1 MLCCFAEFLK
11 RAGVPE
17 ILDQMLTP
25 GRKVVSYT
33 ATDYFLTLILSV
45 AVGCDFNVAIN
56 HLLRPYPQVAR
67 LLGMQGF
74 PEQSSVSN
82 FLHTMSAASLEEL
95 DLVSQECQHQ
105 FGTSTHEKVVDL
117 DIDATGLTVYGATY
131 QCAAKGYFPRQ
142 RGEKGYQL
150 GLVSAA
156 PSGEALANCFLA
168 GNLRPEQLLP
178 ELIYGAAETLGAMD
192 RIGLIVLDAGFGTEA
207 NIRELQANSLPYLVK
222 GRDPRTFK
230 KIASALPEYKW
241 DYAGPHCDVC
251 ELGMQKVL
259 PKSDILS
266 RTILFRHSN
275 DKGEIDY
282 GHIYTSLPATM
293 MTDQVVSRYN
303 QREEIE
309 SVNKIV
315 KSTLQAKHLRTRSK
329 QSIEAF
335 LKINLL
341 TLNLLYAF
349 RRLILRP
356 AGMGELGIRDIVC
369 RLMPI
374 PAKFAQTGEGVKLS
388 MPALHQ
394 FTNKAATAAR
404 VVSKFSLK
412 S

>member
-25 GRKVVSYT
+25 VRKIVSYT
-33 ATDYFLTLILSV
+33 ATDYLLTLVLSV

-67 LLGMQGF
+67 LLGMPGF
-74 PEQSSVSN
+74 PEQSSVSG
-82 FLHTMSAASLEEL
+82 FLHTLSPASLEEL
-95 DLVSQECQHQ
+95 DLVSQECQRL
-105 FGTSTHEKVVDL
+105 FGTSAHETVVDL
-117 DIDATGLTVYGATY
+117 DIDATGFTVYGATY

-142 RGEKGYQL
+142 RGQKGYQL

-156 PSGEALANCFLA
+156 KSGEALADCFLP
-168 GNLRPEQLLP
+168 GNLRPEQLLS

-207 NIRELQANSLPYLVK
+207 NVSELQANSLPYLVK
-222 GRDPRTFK
+222 GRDPRTFQ
-230 KIASALPEYKW
+230 KIAKALAGHEW
-241 DYAGPHCDVC
+241 DYAGPHCDVY
-251 ELGMQKVL
+251 ELGPQRVL
-259 PKSDILS
+259 PKSKVFA
-266 RTILFRHSN
+266 RTILFRYSN

-282 GHIYTSLPATM
+282 GHIYTNLPASLRA
-293 MTDQVVSRYN
+293 DQVASRYN

-315 KSTLQAKHLRTRSK
+315 KSTLQAKHLRTRSL

-349 RRLILRP
+349 RRLILSP

-374 PAKFAQTGEGVKLS
+374 PAKFAQTGERVRLG
-388 MPALHQ
+388 MPAVHQ
-394 FTNKAATAAR
+394 FTEKAAAAAR
-404 VVSKFSLK
+404 VVSRFSLK